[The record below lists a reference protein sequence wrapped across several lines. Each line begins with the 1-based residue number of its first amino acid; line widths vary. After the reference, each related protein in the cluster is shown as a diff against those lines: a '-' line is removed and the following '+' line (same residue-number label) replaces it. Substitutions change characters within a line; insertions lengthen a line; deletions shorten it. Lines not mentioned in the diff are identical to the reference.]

1 MKPKKYNWK
10 DSNLALF
17 GSKLERE
24 VKSKYLLPN
33 MPQVLFMKKNP
44 YGMTYMFM
52 VFGIASVFINAWQN
66 MQAVE
71 PQTLN
76 HLPVGFGQILQVND
90 PVSMC

>member
-1 MKPKKYNWK
+1 
-10 DSNLALF
+10 
-17 GSKLERE
+17 
-24 VKSKYLLPN
+24 
-33 MPQVLFMKKNP
+33 
-44 YGMTYMFM
+44 MFK
-52 VFGIASVFINAWQN
+52 VFGIVSVFINAWQN

>member
-33 MPQVLFMKKNP
+33 MSQVYVFKKYPYDVFM
-44 YGMTYMFM
+44 FI
-52 VFGIASVFINAWQN
+52 VFGIVSVFINAWQH

-71 PQTLN
+71 PQTLG

-90 PVSMC
+90 PVSVC